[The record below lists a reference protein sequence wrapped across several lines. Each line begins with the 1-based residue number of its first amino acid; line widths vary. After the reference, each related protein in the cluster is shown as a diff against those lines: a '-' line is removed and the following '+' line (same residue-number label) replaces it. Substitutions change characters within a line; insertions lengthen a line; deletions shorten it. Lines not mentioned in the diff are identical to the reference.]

1 MRQITAL
8 VMVLCLMLP
17 GCTAPVEDE
26 IDLFYG
32 QDLPLDDPE
41 YDLDEFSLMNFDGNM
56 TNLSDFD
63 DQVLVVSFVYSRC
76 PDVCPIVSA
85 NLRWVAEQLPDD
97 YGTNFSII
105 AITVDPWW
113 DTSGVLAAYAMRQA
127 IDWPHL
133 TGDVEKMQPIWESFP
148 VGLQTYLNTSA
159 SEEGNSTNENQ
170 TNTTDANQT
179 SGRHHPDYLVDHS
192 TATIIIDKSHQQR
205 VRWNDMDWEPTLFIK
220 DLQFLM
226 DEDLSPMPES

>member
-1 MRQITAL
+1 MRQIMAA
-8 VMVLCLMLP
+8 VMILCLMLP
-17 GCTAPVEDE
+17 GCTAPIEDE
-26 IDLFYG
+26 IDIFYG

-41 YDLDEFSLMNFDGNM
+41 YDLDDFSLMNFDGNM
-56 TNLSDFD
+56 TNLSDYEG
-63 DQVLVVSFVYSRC
+63 QVLIVSFVYSRC

-85 NLRWVAEQLPDD
+85 NLRSVAEQLPDD

-113 DTSGVLAAYAMRQA
+113 DTSSVLADYAMRQA

-133 TGDVEKMQPIWESFP
+133 TGEVEAMQPIWESFH

-159 SEEGNSTNENQ
+159 TEENSTEE
-170 TNTTDANQT
+170 NQT

-192 TATIIIDKSHQQR
+192 TATIIIDKNHQQR
-205 VRWNDMDWEPTLFIK
+205 VRWNDMDWEPTLFIE

-226 DEDLSPMPES
+226 DEELSPLADS

>member
-113 DTSGVLAAYAMRQA
+113 DTSSVLADYAVRQA

-133 TGDVEKMQPIWESFP
+133 TGEVEAMQPIWESFH

-159 SEEGNSTNENQ
+159 TGENSTEE
-170 TNTTDANQT
+170 NQT

-220 DLQFLM
+220 DLQYLM
-226 DEDLSPMPES
+226 DEDLGLETDS

>member
-1 MRQITAL
+1 MRHVMAL
-8 VMVLCLMLP
+8 TMVLCLILP
-17 GCTAPVEDE
+17 GCTGPLEEELD
-26 IDLFYG
+26 IFYG

-41 YDLDEFSLMNFDGNM
+41 YDLEDFSLMNFDGNM
-56 TNLSDFD
+56 TNLSDFEG
-63 DQVLVVSFVYSRC
+63 QVLIVSFVYSRC

-113 DTSGVLAAYAMRQA
+113 DTSGVLAEYAMRQA

-133 TGDVEKMQPIWESFP
+133 TGDVETMQPIWESFH

-159 SEEGNSTNENQ
+159 TDENTTEENQ
-170 TNTTDANQT
+170 TT
-179 SGRHHPDYLVDHS
+179 GRHHPDYLVDHS
-192 TATIIIDKSHQQR
+192 TATIIIDKNHQQR
-205 VRWNDMDWEPTLFIK
+205 VRWNDMDWEPTLFIE

-226 DEDLSPMPES
+226 DEELSPLADS

>member
-1 MRQITAL
+1 MRHVMAL
-8 VMVLCLMLP
+8 TMVLCLVLP
-17 GCTAPVEDE
+17 GCTGPLEEELD
-26 IDLFYG
+26 IFYG

-41 YDLDEFSLMNFDGNM
+41 YDLEDFSLMNFDGNM
-56 TNLSDFD
+56 TNLSDFEG
-63 DQVLVVSFVYSRC
+63 QVLIVSFVYSRC

-113 DTSGVLAAYAMRQA
+113 DTSGVLAEYAMRQA

-133 TGDVEKMQPIWESFP
+133 TGDVETMQPIWESFH

-159 SEEGNSTNENQ
+159 TEENSTDE
-170 TNTTDANQT
+170 NQT

-192 TATIIIDKSHQQR
+192 TATIIIDKNHQQR
-205 VRWNDMDWEPTLFIK
+205 VRWNDMDWEPTLFIE

-226 DEDLSPMPES
+226 DEELSPLADS

>member
-1 MRQITAL
+1 MRHVMAL
-8 VMVLCLMLP
+8 TMVLCLILP
-17 GCTAPVEDE
+17 GCTGPLEEELD
-26 IDLFYG
+26 IFYG

-41 YDLDEFSLMNFDGNM
+41 YDLEDFSLMNFDGNM
-56 TNLSDFD
+56 TNLSDFEG
-63 DQVLVVSFVYSRC
+63 QVLIVSFVYSRC

-85 NLRWVAEQLPDD
+85 NLRWVAEQLPND

-113 DTSGVLAAYAMRQA
+113 DTSGVLAEYAMRQA

-133 TGDVEKMQPIWESFP
+133 TGDVETMQPIWESFH

-159 SEEGNSTNENQ
+159 TEENSTEE
-170 TNTTDANQT
+170 NQT

-192 TATIIIDKSHQQR
+192 TATIIIDKNHQQR
-205 VRWNDMDWEPTLFIK
+205 VRWNDMDWEPTLFIE

-226 DEDLSPMPES
+226 DEELSPLADS

>member
-1 MRQITAL
+1 MRQIMAL

-26 IDLFYG
+26 IDIFYG

-41 YDLDEFSLMNFDGNM
+41 YDLEDFSLMNFDGNM
-56 TNLSDFD
+56 TNLSDYEG
-63 DQVLVVSFVYSRC
+63 QVLIVSFVYSRC

-113 DTSGVLAAYAMRQA
+113 DTSSVLADYAMRQA

-133 TGDVEKMQPIWESFP
+133 PGEVEAMQPIWESFH

-159 SEEGNSTNENQ
+159 TEEYSTEE
-170 TNTTDANQT
+170 NQT

-192 TATIIIDKSHQQR
+192 TATIIIDKNHQQR
-205 VRWNDMDWEPTLFIK
+205 VRWNDMDWEPTLFIE

-226 DEDLSPMPES
+226 DEELSPLADS

>member
-1 MRQITAL
+1 MMRHAMAL
-8 VMVLCLMLP
+8 TMVLCLVLP
-17 GCTAPVEDE
+17 GCTGPLEEELD
-26 IDLFYG
+26 IFYG

-41 YDLDEFSLMNFDGNM
+41 YDLEDFSLMNFDGNM
-56 TNLSDFD
+56 TNLSDFEG
-63 DQVLVVSFVYSRC
+63 QVLIVSFVYSRC

-113 DTSGVLAAYAMRQA
+113 DTSGVLAEYAMRQA

-133 TGDVEKMQPIWESFP
+133 TGEVETMQPIWESFH

-159 SEEGNSTNENQ
+159 TEENSTDE
-170 TNTTDANQT
+170 NQT

-192 TATIIIDKSHQQR
+192 TATIIIDKNHQQR
-205 VRWNDMDWEPTLFIK
+205 VRWNDMDWEPTLFIE

-226 DEDLSPMPES
+226 DEELSPLADS

>member
-1 MRQITAL
+1 MRQLMAL

-41 YDLDEFSLMNFDGNM
+41 YDLDDFSLMNFDGNM
-56 TNLSDFD
+56 TNLSDFEG
-63 DQVLVVSFVYSRC
+63 QVLVVSFVYSRC

-113 DTSGVLAAYAMRQA
+113 DTSSVLADYAMRQA

-133 TGDVEKMQPIWESFP
+133 TGEVEAMQPIWESFH

-159 SEEGNSTNENQ
+159 TEENSTEE
-170 TNTTDANQT
+170 NQT

-192 TATIIIDKSHQQR
+192 TATIIIDKNHQQR
-205 VRWNDMDWEPTLFIK
+205 VRWNDMDWEPTLFIE

-226 DEDLSPMPES
+226 DEELNSPADS

>member
-1 MRQITAL
+1 MRQIMAA
-8 VMVLCLMLP
+8 VMILCLMLP
-17 GCTAPVEDE
+17 GCTAPIEDE
-26 IDLFYG
+26 IDIFYG

-41 YDLDEFSLMNFDGNM
+41 YDLDDFSLMNFDGNM
-56 TNLSDFD
+56 TNLSDYEG
-63 DQVLVVSFVYSRC
+63 QVLIVSFVYSRC

-97 YGTNFSII
+97 YGINFSII

-113 DTSGVLAAYAMRQA
+113 DTSSVLADYAMRQA

-133 TGDVEKMQPIWESFP
+133 TGEVEAMQPIWESFH

-159 SEEGNSTNENQ
+159 TEENSTEE
-170 TNTTDANQT
+170 NQT

-192 TATIIIDKSHQQR
+192 TATIIIDKNHQQR
-205 VRWNDMDWEPTLFIK
+205 VRWNDMDWEPTLFIE

-226 DEDLSPMPES
+226 DEELSPLADS